1 MIKVHCF
8 VSCVCEV
15 LKKNGIDHRPYYF
28 GVWDADFF
36 LDEHDRL
43 TYHKE
48 NVDHTFFKNWYE
60 TLYGITLTEWYKN
73 TASKEE
79 NVENLI
85 QLIEEKDDDTHV
97 IVMLDLALLPE
108 RENKFHHAPFPHY
121 VMLEKTQDN
130 DVWMMYDPDF
140 RWEGEMDKAQILNA
154 VRSHDVAGG
163 YRFNGKTIQ
172 PPSDDTIKAYFRTCM
187 KGRENPLTETLQS
200 LVETFW
206 SGSQRHRLNEL
217 GLVMKQLPVLAI
229 RKYAYEHAFAF
240 FWKALQFSENTFE
253 QWCDEIESLE
263 KGFKIVQYQAM
274 KVAKTK
280 KEADYEQLCNQLKRQ
295 NERERRIKAQLI
307 LYFNEWLLIEK
318 PLVLHQR

>member
-1 MIKVHCF
+1 M
-8 VSCVCEV
+8 

-79 NVENLI
+79 NVESLI
-85 QLIEEKDDDTHV
+85 QLIEEKDDDMHV

-154 VRSHDVAGG
+154 VRSHEVAGG

-217 GLVMKQLPVLAI
+217 GLVVKQLPVLAI

-253 QWCDEIESLE
+253 QWCDEIETLE

>member
-1 MIKVHCF
+1 M
-8 VSCVCEV
+8 